1 MVHPPSSAQEHD
13 EVWWRVSAKYRWG
26 PVSVPCVDGRISRA
40 MEGGRDK
47 GVIARDG
54 GEGGVKRVTWGGR
67 WRSRSAR
74 EGGARWWWIG
84 VA

>member
-40 MEGGRDK
+40 MEGGGDK

-54 GEGGVKRVTWGGR
+54 GEGGVRRVHGEIAGTVVQPGK
-67 WRSRSAR
+67 
-74 EGGARWWWIG
+74 GA
-84 VA
+84 